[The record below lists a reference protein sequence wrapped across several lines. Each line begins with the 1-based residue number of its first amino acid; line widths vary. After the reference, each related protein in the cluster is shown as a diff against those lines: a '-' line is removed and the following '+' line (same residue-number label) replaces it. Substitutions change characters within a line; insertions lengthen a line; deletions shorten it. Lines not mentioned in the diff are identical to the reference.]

1 MQCRLLSAIHK
12 IRKSKNRADVKAVTR
27 KINKTSD
34 TSFDK
39 GYIAVNISQL
49 LDRKIITNVKILHH
63 LDSVRLAT
71 TEITSEDNLPL

>member
-1 MQCRLLSAIHK
+1 MQSRLLSSIHK

-34 TSFDK
+34 TSIDK